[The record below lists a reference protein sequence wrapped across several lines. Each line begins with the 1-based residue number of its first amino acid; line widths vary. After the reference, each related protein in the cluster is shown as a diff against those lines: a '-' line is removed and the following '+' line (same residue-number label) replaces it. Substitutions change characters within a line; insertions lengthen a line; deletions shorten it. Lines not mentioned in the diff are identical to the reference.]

1 MAVFLNVAT
10 LPKHWMGFEPELLE
24 RAISVAASIAN
35 YGTQQGWG
43 VGVYANGSVPNSD
56 QPIRVAP
63 GRSTEQLSHIL
74 EALAAVTEF
83 ATGAIEWMLF
93 RESPN
98 LPWAATIVLVTA
110 VVTEEITAALIRL
123 KEAGRRVVLISLAE
137 DPPPGSLGAVTTYH
151 IPASTPAFHTGQQ
164 SRTATEAALSTIP
177 TPKPVELEFEPL
189 TMSDEQ

>member
-1 MAVFLNVAT
+1 M
-10 LPKHWMGFEPELLE
+10 
-24 RAISVAASIAN
+24 
-35 YGTQQGWG
+35 
-43 VGVYANGSVPNSD
+43 
-56 QPIRVAP
+56 
-63 GRSTEQLSHIL
+63 

-93 RESPN
+93 RESPS